1 MAAERIGRPR
11 RVGNSAS
18 TGEPGG
24 PGKPAAPGRRPARR
38 HRSDE
43 PWDVRI
49 EFVVLD
55 EEAGEALA
63 RRQAAVIRQVLQW
76 VHDNP
81 AGVVQDTSGTDR
93 TD

>member
-1 MAAERIGRPR
+1 MAAERIGRPQR
-11 RVGNSAS
+11 GGNSAS

-55 EEAGEALA
+55 EALA
-63 RRQAAVIRQVLQW
+63 GSPGARA
-76 VHDNP
+76 
-81 AGVVQDTSGTDR
+81 SGTW
-93 TD
+93 